1 MATERRD
8 NQSVLMRELSDIKAS
23 LAVNTNETA
32 NIKQRVTELQVDVKE
47 LKTDV
52 AGRVAALEAEKVDRS
67 DFAKALEEQQ
77 KTNGNLDGRIRTL
90 EDWKIWVIAYATG
103 ISAVVYFGLN
113 YFFKGK
119 I

>member
-1 MATERRD
+1 M
-8 NQSVLMRELSDIKAS
+8 
-23 LAVNTNETA
+23 
-32 NIKQRVTELQVDVKE
+32 KE

-52 AGRVAALEAEKVDRS
+52 AGRVAALEQEKLNKVDF
-67 DFAKALEEQQ
+67 DKIQDEQQ
-77 KTNGNLDGRIRTL
+77 TTNGNLDGRVRTL